1 MQPPHGDA
9 FFLTGEFR
17 EVDPPVRLAYTFA
30 SEDPHR
36 DDIENLVEL
45 SFHNRGGSTELV
57 LAQRPFKTE
66 ARRVLHRNGWTD
78 SLDKLERFLLRLE
91 VPKLGGGRVVR
102 HAAEA

>member
-1 MQPPHGDA
+1 
-9 FFLTGEFR
+9 
-17 EVDPPVRLAYTFA
+17 LAYTFA